1 MGSRRPIWWTS
12 SRDACNQ
19 AVNGCHINRDRTAAA
34 IARNVESDCVTRP
47 EFGYGRPVAA
57 ANPEGNIRGGAI
69 YPDDDQTLISLE
81 TLDYR
86 CGHGD
91 TLCPRSCADQTK
103 GDLSVKIR
111 DGFCG
116 RYSEAAAKAAPAG
129 GSQTAGLAVPLA
141 STSVARG
148 RFSNH
153 AFIEILCGHALFPLE
168 T

>member
-1 MGSRRPIWWTS
+1 
-12 SRDACNQ
+12 
-19 AVNGCHINRDRTAAA
+19 VNGCHINRDRTAAA

-47 EFGYGRPVAA
+47 ESGYGRPVAA

-69 YPDDDQTLISLE
+69 YPDDDQTVISLE

-111 DGFCG
+111 DVFAADIVKLLRKQRRPAAHKQPVLRSRLLLLPLRGVGFPI
-116 RYSEAAAKAAPAG
+116 K
-129 GSQTAGLAVPLA
+129 PL
-141 STSVARG
+141 
-148 RFSNH
+148 
-153 AFIEILCGHALFPLE
+153 
-168 T
+168 